1 MPHSISKWPAK
12 LLSHSLCPGY
22 KCGLRKKKWT
32 KEALFNVRSPVSWPT
47 VLTMSPTWINFT
59 LLSFCLVS
67 GNSFLAHA
75 WTTSR
80 MTDWSITLVLKRE
93 WGHGISNWGVGLR
106 EEPFHSSTVIQG
118 KCRQGRDAL
127 RLVDVLAGGCEIL
140 FRASPVAWMK
150 IQNRITFNKGCI
162 FFQGKRKKG
171 SGVHG
176 RML

>member
-1 MPHSISKWPAK
+1 MWTKK
-12 LLSHSLCPGY
+12 G
-22 KCGLRKKKWT
+22 KKWT
-32 KEALFNVRSPVSWPT
+32 KDPLFNICSPVSWPT
-47 VLTMSPTWINFT
+47 VLTVSPTLINFI

-67 GNSFLAHA
+67 GNSFPTRA

-93 WGHGISNWGVGLR
+93 WGYGISNWGVGLR

-118 KCRQGRDAL
+118 KCRQGRDDL
-127 RLVDVLAGGCEIL
+127 RLVDVLAEGCEIL

-162 FFQGKRKKG
+162 FFPGKEEERIW
-171 SGVHG
+171 ST
-176 RML
+176 L